1 MRWLDGITNSMDTN
15 LNEVQEIAE
24 DKGAWHAAVHGWHRV
39 RHHLATEQQKI
50 CEARIPMWKSTLLN
64 SLNYIIKITLR
75 TLKRTCRRKWQL
87 EEEAEARG
95 HS

>member
-1 MRWLDGITNSMDTN
+1 MRWLDGITNSMDTD
-15 LNEVQEIAE
+15 LNKVQEIAE